1 LHEPSNSSL
10 RSRRAQSSRSERQHK
25 AWGASP
31 RINESKIDVEPA
43 KRATACDA
51 FGLSPTSRAQS
62 RFLRILGLAPQALY
76 CRLLRRLGVAL
87 ILVLITSTTFF
98 SNGAAAGWRIASEPE
113 LRKVIPGRAPV
124 IKENIETEFR
134 TASGVT
140 DGRGKFIAG
149 VVMITAGYSAEGKY
163 SHFFVAQVPMKVG
176 EFSLE
181 PGEYVFGYQR
191 KTPDSITVT
200 FYRASSGD
208 TVGEVEAFRN
218 RKSSMVRALLIQPA
232 TGGKGT
238 IQVGR
243 FVFDYHVD

>member
-1 LHEPSNSSL
+1 MYETWKSNAAIAANRTERGSAGSSFRQERPSL
-10 RSRRAQSSRSERQHK
+10 TLTRRY
-25 AWGASP
+25 
-31 RINESKIDVEPA
+31 
-43 KRATACDA
+43 RARFRAAC
-51 FGLSPTSRAQS
+51 GT
-62 RFLRILGLAPQALY
+62 
-76 CRLLRRLGVAL
+76 LLL
-87 ILVLITSTTFF
+87 LITVVVLA
-98 SNGAAAGWRIASEPE
+98 NAAAGWRIASEPE
-113 LRKVIPGRAPV
+113 LRKVIPARAPV

-163 SHFFVAQVPMKVG
+163 SHFFIAQIPMKVG
-176 EFSLE
+176 DFSLE